1 MWLAPALAI
10 AIFAGEP
17 VAAHEIPTDV
27 VVRMLARADA
37 DRFQVL
43 VRVPLRSMRDVE
55 VPEFGPGYLDIEA
68 LAPQLADIA
77 AQWITP
83 FVTVS
88 EDGVPLPVSPPAATQ
103 ISLPSDDSF
112 SGFATALARVRESLP
127 ANDDRL
133 VWDQVLFDVL
143 LEYPI
148 RSDQS
153 AFALRSRLN
162 HLGATVVTSLQF
174 TTVGGAVRAY
184 QFSDDPGTLPLDPSW
199 WQAVWRFVQL
209 GFLHI
214 LDGTDHLL
222 FLFCLVIPLRELRPL
237 VWIVTAFT
245 IAHSI
250 TLVASAFGL
259 APDTLWFPPLVE
271 TLIAISILYMA
282 LENIVG
288 STRRRWAFAFGFG
301 LVHGFGFSFALR
313 ETLQF
318 AGSHML
324 TSLFAFNAGVELGQL
339 FVLALLVPA
348 LVGLFRL
355 GFPERAGAII
365 LSALAAHAA
374 WHWTEERGAVLSA
387 FDWEWLL
394 DSKTLLW
401 TVAVIVLAAAGAVI
415 ARRTRRI
422 KSGGR
427 AG

>member
-1 MWLAPALAI
+1 M
-10 AIFAGEP
+10 FAVEP
-17 VAAHEIPTDV
+17 VPAHDIPTDV

-37 DRFQVL
+37 ERFQVL

-55 VPEFGPGYLDIEA
+55 VPEFGVGYLDIEG
-68 LAPQLADIA
+68 LAPQLGDIA
-77 AQWITP
+77 TQWITP
-83 FVTVS
+83 FVIVS
-88 EDGVPLPVSPPAATQ
+88 EDGASLPPSAPLATQ

-112 SGFATALARVRESLP
+112 SDFATALERVREPLP
-127 ANDDRL
+127 TNDEYL

-174 TTVGGAVRAY
+174 VTSGGAVRAY

-199 WQAVWRFVQL
+199 WQAVWRFVRL

-214 LDGTDHLL
+214 LDGIDHLL

-250 TLVASAFGL
+250 TLIASAFGL

-288 STRRRWAFAFGFG
+288 TTRRRWAFAFGFG

-374 WHWTEERGAVLSA
+374 WHWTEERSLVLSE
-387 FDWEWLL
+387 FDWAWLL

-401 TVAVIVLAAAGAVI
+401 AAAGTVLVI
-415 ARRTRRI
+415 AGGVIVRRTRRKNI
-422 KSGGR
+422 GG
-427 AG
+427 GVP